1 MPQTPESARKS
12 ELGGQIKDPLETIPR
27 TRREARRPEAT
38 APQKQLTEAT
48 NPEDLMIDI
57 RLGAELCPFQ
67 EFVCL
72 SSCPYYIKTRL
83 FEGKIIKAS
92 FIYDLK

>member
-12 ELGGQIKDPLETIPR
+12 GLEGQIKEPLETISR
-27 TRREARRPEAT
+27 TRREARKLEAT
-38 APQKQLTEAT
+38 ASQKQLTKAT
-48 NPEDLMIDI
+48 NPGDLMIDI

-67 EFVCL
+67 KFVCL

-92 FIYDLK
+92 FIYHLK